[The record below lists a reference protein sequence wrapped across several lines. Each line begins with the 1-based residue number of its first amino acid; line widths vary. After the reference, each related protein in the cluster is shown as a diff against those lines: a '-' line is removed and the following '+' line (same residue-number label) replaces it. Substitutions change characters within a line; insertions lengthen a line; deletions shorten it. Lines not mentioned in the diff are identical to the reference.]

1 MFDMLYLTLTSNK
14 HIRNLIIVVDI
25 ILTMTLSFVIE
36 EFEVGYVEV
45 PELYCV
51 AVLCSLLL
59 AEARF
64 HTVLHHHYQS
74 VDKVFARATWLC
86 FSFSLILSAVCMT
99 YKWMTHN
106 QICDRHAVLFLTVY
120 VFGGILVSRVLESIS
135 IKFLRSLGRNTRSIC
150 FVGQVDRIRQIY
162 DDINDN
168 ATTGLRCIGYFAPEG
183 FADLT
188 SKMPYL
194 GNYSVLE
201 DISHSDVRIADEMY
215 CALKTKDKDLSR
227 QLISYCMKHV
237 VHFYYVPTFISDYGE
252 YLKPT
257 IIGEQV
263 VFANF
268 SEPLLDPTNRMIK
281 RLFDIVC
288 SGIALLCLLPFLP
301 IIILCIEIQS
311 PGNPFFG
318 QARTG
323 RDGKD
328 FKMWKFRSMH
338 INKESDTKQATKDDP
353 RKYPFGSF
361 MRKTSIDEL
370 PQLWNIFIGDMS
382 LVGPRPHMRK
392 HTDEYSALIDN
403 YMVRHYIRPGLTG
416 WAQTSGFRGETSEL
430 WQMEGRVKRDVWYI
444 QNWSFWLDI
453 RIIMRTIVQSF
464 SKNEQAY

>member
-1 MFDMLYLTLTSNK
+1 MPYHTLTSNK
-14 HIRNLIIVVDI
+14 YLRNIIVLVDI
-25 ILTMTLSFVIE
+25 ALTMLLALLIDELQNDHVFQR
-36 EFEVGYVEV
+36 EFFYVT
-45 PELYCV
+45 
-51 AVLCSLLL
+51 VLASLLL
-59 AEARF
+59 SEAKY
-64 HTVLHHHYQS
+64 HTILHHHHQS
-74 VDKVFARATWLC
+74 VDKVFARVTWLC
-86 FSFSLILSAVCMT
+86 FSFSLILSFLCLS
-99 YKWMTHN
+99 YKWVAHN
-106 QICDRHAVLFLTVY
+106 QICDKSVILYLSICA
-120 VFGGILVSRVLESIS
+120 FGCILILRVIESIL
-135 IKFLRSLGRNTRSIC
+135 IKCLRALGRNSRSIC
-150 FVGQVDRIRQIY
+150 FVGQTDRIRQIY
-162 DDINDN
+162 DEIYDN
-168 ATTGLRCIGYFAPEG
+168 ATTGLRRIGYFAPEEDV
-183 FADLT
+183 DLT
-188 SKMPYL
+188 KKMPYL
-194 GNYSVLE
+194 GDYSVLSNLTNSE
-201 DISHSDVRIADEMY
+201 VRIADEMY
-215 CALKTKDKDLSR
+215 CALKAKERDFSR
-227 QLISYCMKHV
+227 RLISYCMKHV
-237 VHFYYVPTFISDYGE
+237 VHFYYVPTFISEYGE
-252 YLKPT
+252 YLKPA

-268 SEPLLDPTNRMIK
+268 NEPLLDSTNRIMK

-338 INKESDTKQATKDDP
+338 VNKESDTKQATKDDP

-430 WQMEGRVKRDVWYI
+430 WQMEGRVKRDIWYI

-453 RIIMRTIVQSF
+453 RIIMRTIVQVF
-464 SKNEQAY
+464 FKEDQQAY